1 MDTYNLAI
9 TLEEDME
16 QYYLEQAQK
25 QEDDHLKQVFLMLA
39 EEERNHARLLTENK
53 DLINAPI
60 EDQDI
65 IEEAKKLFK
74 NLDDFKNIDKDLP
87 NQLDSYRKALEMEEK
102 SLKFYRELQESDPK
116 RKEIYQFLAK
126 QEDKHCIIIEEI
138 IKLVS
143 RPEEWVESAEFGIR
157 EDY

>member
-1 MDTYNLAI
+1 MDTYKLAI

-16 QYYLEQAQK
+16 QYYLEQAKK
-25 QEDDHLKQVFLMLA
+25 QDDANLKQVFLMLA
-39 EEERNHARLLTENK
+39 QEERNHAKILTENK
-53 DLINAPI
+53 KLINAPI

-74 NLDDFKNIDKDLP
+74 NLDDFKKIDKDLP

-116 RKEIYQFLAK
+116 RKEIYQFLEK
-126 QEDKHCIIIEEI
+126 QEDKHYIILEEI